1 MSNIRI
7 ISGKYKGR
15 KIPVANRDGLR
26 PTGDRM
32 RESLFNI
39 LQNFIEGA
47 LILDAFAGTGALGLE
62 SASRGAKSIVFC
74 DNNREN
80 IKDINNVITN
90 WQINNAKTILADS
103 LKLLPS
109 NPFDLIFVDPPFN
122 SQIGQEAL
130 DKFASDEWLSSNGL
144 IYLEYPLGSNFVIP
158 NNYHLKQRKKIG
170 NIVFD
175 LIAPTLF
182 A

>member
-130 DKFASDEWLSSNGL
+130 DKFASDEWLSPNGL
-144 IYLEYPLGSNFVIP
+144 IYLEYPLGSNFIIP
-158 NNYHLKQRKKIG
+158 NNHHLKQRKKIG